1 MSHQQVSG
9 RLDGSN
15 QIHQFY
21 MNIIN
26 CFPDIV
32 YWVDANCNLLGCNH
46 HFVRLLGLGEPGDF
60 KGTPYQQMKL
70 LAHWSEDRINALKL
84 DDMNVIFSGEARYHV
99 EEKPIL
105 NGKNKNLYFKST
117 RVPMYDENKKV
128 IGLIVVLTDITA
140 SKEQENGVSCRLS
153 ETIKPEHMLKT
164 DRLPSVL
171 MIEDNEVAQHV
182 EKAML
187 SALNCQVDI
196 ADSGD
201 MALKLFDAGKYDL
214 VLMDIGLEDTS
225 GYVVAKQLRSK
236 EKDSNYH
243 VPIIALTGYDADI
256 IKDDCKQYFM
266 EGVITK
272 PLTSEQADQIIKHY
286 VYHLDIPV
294 NGLKSSN

>member
-1 MSHQQVSG
+1 MSHSQVSG
-9 RLDGSN
+9 RSNGSD

-32 YWVDANCNLLGCNH
+32 YWVDANCNLLGCNQ
-46 HFVRLLGLGEPGDF
+46 HFVRLLNLGEPRHF
-60 KGTPYQQMKL
+60 KGTPYQQMKT
-70 LAHWSEDRINALKL
+70 LASWSEDRINALKL
-84 DDMNVIFSGEARYHV
+84 DDMSVIFSGEARYNV

-105 NGKNKNLYFKST
+105 NGKNKKLYFKST
-117 RVPMYDENKKV
+117 RVPMFDENKKV
-128 IGLIVVLTDITA
+128 IGLIVVFTDVTA
-140 SKEQENGVSCRLS
+140 NKEQENRVGSMLT
-153 ETIKPEHMLKT
+153 ETIKPANLVNIDK
-164 DRLPSVL
+164 LPSVL

-182 EKAML
+182 EMAML
-187 SALNCQVDI
+187 SALNCRVDI

-236 EKDSNYH
+236 EKDSNHH
-243 VPIIALTGYDADI
+243 VPIIALTGYEADLV
-256 IKDDCKQYFM
+256 KDDCKQYFM

-286 VYHLDIPV
+286 VYHLDVPV
-294 NGLKSSN
+294 NGLKSSE